1 MGFGI
6 DAVGA
11 WAGSKG
17 PAPPPQQSGQ
27 ADRIQPVILSAPPG
41 LSWRALFNTRIQG
54 FMQFTTTQKSTAAW
68 CLIAVLVVF
77 ALRLLGPVLTPFLV
91 AAVLAYAL
99 TPLVNTLDDLG
110 KGRMPRVLAVVLV
123 ELVFIAM
130 VVGLFLLIV
139 PILSKELP
147 LLREQVPLLADRA
160 NARLTPWLAQFGIP
174 VALDVGS
181 IKAAALKYLNANFEE
196 TFGQLMSSLRLGG
209 SVALTIIG
217 GAVLIPVA
225 LFYLLMDWDK
235 IVSRLVELVPL
246 PLRAGFDSFTQEA
259 DQVLGQYLRGQLL
272 VMLVMAAFYAVGLSL
287 FDLDLALP
295 IGLFTGLAMF
305 IPYVGFGIGLI
316 LAVLAGLL
324 QFASLKAF
332 AMVAVVYG
340 LGQVAEGFYLTPRL
354 VGERIGLH
362 PLAVIFALLAF
373 GQLFGFVG
381 VLIALPASAVLLVGL
396 RRARAGYLTSG
407 LYQGRAS

>member
-1 MGFGI
+1 MPGGRV
-6 DAVGA
+6 ALA
-11 WAGSKG
+11 
-17 PAPPPQQSGQ
+17 QQSGH
-27 ADRIQPVILSAPPG
+27 ADRIQPAILSAPPG
-41 LSWRALFNTRIQG
+41 LSWLALFNQRIQG
-54 FMQFTTTQKSTAAW
+54 SMQFTNSQKSTAAW
-68 CLIAVLVVF
+68 CLIAVLVVL

-99 TPLVNTLDDLG
+99 TPLVNKLDDVG
-110 KGRMPRVLAVVLV
+110 NGRMPRVLAVVLV
-123 ELVFIAM
+123 ELVFIAL

-147 LLREQVPLLADRA
+147 LLREQVPLLADRV

-174 VALDVGS
+174 VALDIVS
-181 IKAAALKYLNANFEE
+181 IKVAALKYLNANFEE

-209 SVALTIIG
+209 SLALTIIG

-235 IVSRLVELVPL
+235 VVGRLVELVPL
-246 PLRAGFDSFTQEA
+246 PLRPGFDSFTHEA

-272 VMLVMAAFYAVGLSL
+272 VMLVMAAFYSVGLSL

-340 LGQVAEGFYLTPRL
+340 LGQVVEGFYLTPRL

-373 GQLFGFVG
+373 AQLFGFVG
-381 VLIALPASAVLLVGL
+381 VLVALPASAVLLVGL
-396 RRARAGYLTSG
+396 RRARAGYMTSR